1 MTVVP
6 FPGPPDP
13 QTVAAD
19 PTLNAFVMAN
29 AGSGKTKTLV
39 DRVARLLLA
48 GSAPAAI
55 LCLTF
60 TKAAAA
66 EMQRRLYEK
75 LGAWAVAEDAKLA
88 AELTGLEGDD
98 APLDADRLSR
108 ARQLFARALETP
120 GGLKIQTIHAF
131 CEQLLR
137 RFPVEAR
144 VSPRFTVIDEVE
156 AAAIRARARDRV
168 AEASLSNDPPGI
180 TQAYERFAGQLDFK
194 SFEGMFLT
202 FEAKRD
208 AIAAFVEAGG
218 GVTTLPGRIAQSVGF
233 KRYADADRDIVLAK
247 VFAAPDWDETR
258 WREAA
263 RVLANA
269 SAAGDQKRGAQMLEV
284 AEAAACGEPADPAVL
299 TALFMTKDGLAA
311 WCRTSAAAKKA
322 GLCDWLLDEQ
332 ARIGGILDK
341 LRAVTVAED
350 SLAAM
355 LLAHAYAGAYEDAKA
370 ESGALDFSDLIAHA
384 RWLLTDGPGAAW
396 VLYKL
401 DGGIDHILIDEAQDT
416 SPEQWDI
423 ARALTAEFFAG
434 AGARADLAEQ
444 RRGRTVFVVGDEKQS
459 IFSFQ
464 GAAPER
470 LLAESQ
476 EYRLLVEGAGQN
488 FEMVELV
495 QSWRSTAEVLAF
507 VDQVFATPDLASAL
521 SPGRGRN
528 DDRTNIVIRHDAGRR
543 DLPGLIEV
551 WPVEKEAKE
560 DDRDAWDAPV
570 DAASPDSA
578 YRRVAGRIVDAV
590 KRIVEIGE
598 GVHAGDRDDRGR
610 WRPAGYGDV
619 LVLVKKRG
627 PMFEAVLRG
636 LKQAGVP
643 VAGADRLRLSEH
655 PVFEDLLALGRAAL
669 YPRDDLTL
677 AGVLRSP
684 LCDID
689 EQGLFDLAHGRKGSL
704 WSALKARAAERP
716 AWEAARALLNRFVA
730 EAGRAAPFDLYA
742 RLLAC
747 TDATGLSVR
756 QRFVTRL
763 GAEAGDALDA
773 FLDQAQAAEG
783 RGLVDLERFTAAL
796 AELDQTVKREMD
808 QPRGE
813 VRVMTA
819 HASKGLEAPIVIL
832 PDTLFQEPR
841 GDALLATDE
850 GGFLWCASQSR
861 DCAASAAARE
871 ARKRRSEEESLRLL
885 YVGLTR
891 ARDRLIVGG
900 RLAAN
905 RTDTGVAWRGPLEEA
920 MTALDG
926 RAVETEAGVILEYGQ
941 RPPVLGRAAET
952 ASEAAVSP
960 AWLAEPPPREAGGR
974 HLSPSRLLA
983 AESMAAPSPLARG
996 ADGRLDRYRRGDL
1009 IHRLLQTLPE
1019 VAPEVRP
1026 DLAERLL
1033 AREPGLEAE
1042 ARAEMITAA
1051 LAVMDDSQFA
1061 SVFGPG
1067 SRAEVALAGAAD
1079 ALPEG
1084 VSISGRIDRLVVTP
1098 ERVLVVDFKTNR
1110 PAPSRIEDAAPAYVL
1125 QLAAYRAVLMRLYPD
1140 RPVEAALVWTDG
1152 PKLMEVSASMMDDA
1166 LADAR

>member
-1 MTVVP
+1 MTETLIAR
-6 FPGPPDP
+6 DP
-13 QTVAAD
+13 QTIAAD

-66 EMQRRLYEK
+66 EMQRRLYQK
-75 LGAWAVAEDAKLA
+75 LGAWAVAEDAELA
-88 AELTGLEGDD
+88 RELRELEGND
-98 APLDADRLSR
+98 APMDAERLSR
-108 ARQLFARALETP
+108 ARRLFARALETP

-144 VSPRFTVIDEVE
+144 VSPRFTVIDEVQ

-168 AEASLSNDPPGI
+168 AEASLDNDPPGL
-180 TQAYERFAGQLDFK
+180 TAAYERFAGQLDFK

-208 AIAAFVEAGG
+208 AIAAFVDAHGG
-218 GVTTLPGRIAQSVGF
+218 IQTLPDRIAQSVGF
-233 KRYADADRDIVLAK
+233 ERYLDADPDKILAE
-247 VFAAPDWDETR
+247 VFAAPDWDEAR

-263 RVLANA
+263 RVLADA
-269 SAAGDQKRGAQMLEV
+269 SAAGDQKRGAQMLAL
-284 AEAAACGEPADPAVL
+284 AEAAARGGAPDPAVL
-299 TALFMTKDGLAA
+299 TSLFFTGTGSLAT
-311 WCRTSAAAKKA
+311 WCGKSAAAKKA
-322 GLCDWLLDEQ
+322 NLCDWLLDEQ
-332 ARIGGILDK
+332 ARIGGVLDR
-341 LRAVTVAED
+341 LRAVAVAED

-355 LLAHAYAGAYEDAKA
+355 LLAHAYAGAYEAAKA

-476 EYRLLVEGAGQN
+476 AYDRLITGAGGRFQA
-488 FEMVELV
+488 VELI
-495 QSWRSTAEVLAF
+495 QSWRSTPEVLAF
-507 VDQVFATPDLASAL
+507 VDRVFATPERASAL
-521 SPGRGRN
+521 SPGRGLAG
-528 DDRTNIVIRHDAGRR
+528 DPADPVIRHEAGRR

-551 WPVEKEAKE
+551 WPVEQETKEE
-560 DDRDAWDAPV
+560 DRDAWDAPV
-570 DAASPDSA
+570 DAPSPDSA
-578 YRRVAGRIVDAV
+578 YRRAAMRIVEAV
-590 KRIVEIGE
+590 KRVVETGE
-598 GVHAGDRDDRGR
+598 GVHAGDRTDRGR

-627 PMFEAVLRG
+627 AMFEAVLRG

-669 YPRDDLTL
+669 YPADDLTL

-689 EQGLFDLAHGRKGSL
+689 ENGLFDLAHGRKGSL
-704 WSALKARAAERP
+704 WSALVARAGERP
-716 AWEAARALLNRFVA
+716 EWAAARTLISGFAE

-742 RLLAC
+742 RLLAR
-747 TDATGLSVR
+747 TDGTGLSVR

-861 DCAASAAARE
+861 DCAASAVARE

-920 MTALDG
+920 ITGLDG
-926 RAVETEAGVILEYGQ
+926 RSVETEAGVILEYGQ
-941 RPPVLGRAAET
+941 RPPVLGHAAEAT
-952 ASEAAVSP
+952 SDTHALP
-960 AWLAEPPPREAGGR
+960 AWLAEPPPREAGAR
-974 HLSPSRLLA
+974 HLSPSRLLGS
-983 AESMAAPSPLARG
+983 EGMAAPSPLARG

-1019 VAPEVRP
+1019 VAAEARAA
-1026 DLAERLL
+1026 LAERLL
-1033 AREPGLEAE
+1033 AREPGLGDD
-1042 ARAEMITAA
+1042 ARAEMIAAA
-1051 LAVMDDSQFA
+1051 LAVLDDARFA
-1061 SVFGPG
+1061 AVFGPG
-1067 SRAEVALAGAAD
+1067 SRAEVALAGAAE
-1079 ALPEG
+1079 ALPPG

-1098 ERVLVVDFKTNR
+1098 DRVLVIDFKTNR
-1110 PAPSRIEDAAPAYVL
+1110 PAPDRIEDAAPAYVL
-1125 QLAAYRAVLMRLYPD
+1125 QLAAYRAVLSRLYHD

-1152 PKLMEVSASMMDDA
+1152 PKLMEVPAAMMDDA
-1166 LADAR
+1166 LLATR